1 MYQQLKKKNLT
12 GEYEKFLLNP
22 KEKDLYMWLV
32 NKGITYAE
40 SKKWAEY
47 SFDCSD
53 AVLDRNTKEI
63 SLFVKDVY
71 GKPFVPG
78 SSLKGALRTIL
89 CVDELVH
96 DKKKLSQVQGMIES
110 GLRKPGGGK
119 KYLQREIKQIEVDVF
134 HTLNIKDISK
144 MNAVQDVMKGMIIS
158 DSKPLKISDLTLC
171 QKIDVDTSGKRTRIQ
186 MLRECIKPGTKIEF
200 ELTVDESIN
209 TYYDETIL
217 DAINH
222 F

>member
-96 DKKKLSQVQGMIES
+96 DKKYK
-110 GLRKPGGGK
+110 
-119 KYLQREIKQIEVDVF
+119 
-134 HTLNIKDISK
+134 
-144 MNAVQDVMKGMIIS
+144 A
-158 DSKPLKISDLTLC
+158 
-171 QKIDVDTSGKRTRIQ
+171 
-186 MLRECIKPGTKIEF
+186 
-200 ELTVDESIN
+200 
-209 TYYDETIL
+209 
-217 DAINH
+217 
-222 F
+222 

>member
-1 MYQQLKKKNLT
+1 MQQYMSTYKVTLETKGPLYIGSGKQLGKKEYIHNRQKKEIVVPNLIKMYQQLKKKNLT

-96 DKKKLSQVQGMIES
+96 DKKKLS
-110 GLRKPGGGK
+110 
-119 KYLQREIKQIEVDVF
+119 
-134 HTLNIKDISK
+134 
-144 MNAVQDVMKGMIIS
+144 
-158 DSKPLKISDLTLC
+158 
-171 QKIDVDTSGKRTRIQ
+171 TSTRH
-186 MLRECIKPGTKIEF
+186 
-200 ELTVDESIN
+200 D
-209 TYYDETIL
+209 
-217 DAINH
+217 
-222 F
+222 

>member
-1 MYQQLKKKNLT
+1 
-12 GEYEKFLLNP
+12 
-22 KEKDLYMWLV
+22 MWLV

-171 QKIDVDTSGKRTRIQ
+171 QKIDVDTRGKRTRMP
-186 MLRECIKPGTKIEF
+186 MLRECINRERR
-200 ELTVDESIN
+200 LNLS
-209 TYYDETIL
+209 
-217 DAINH
+217 
-222 F
+222 